1 VSDAPG
7 RATIAVMETMPIPMP
22 MGRRTRHVL
31 LAADLGSSS
40 ARASD
45 AAIDLAAEQNAV
57 LLILSV
63 VPPAGLPRWWRQR
76 DHHAESGRRER
87 AGRDVVARAAA
98 RGVTATSVVWYG
110 EPAEAILEATRTEH
124 ADVVVL
130 GSRNRANLR
139 RLLGSVSAHVAG
151 QAPCPVVIVPA

>member
-1 VSDAPG
+1 
-7 RATIAVMETMPIPMP
+7 
-22 MGRRTRHVL
+22 
-31 LAADLGSSS
+31 
-40 ARASD
+40 
-45 AAIDLAAEQNAV
+45 
-57 LLILSV
+57 
-63 VPPAGLPRWWRQR
+63 
-76 DHHAESGRRER
+76 
-87 AGRDVVARAAA
+87 VARAAA

-110 EPAEAILEATRTEH
+110 EPSEAIQEATRTEH